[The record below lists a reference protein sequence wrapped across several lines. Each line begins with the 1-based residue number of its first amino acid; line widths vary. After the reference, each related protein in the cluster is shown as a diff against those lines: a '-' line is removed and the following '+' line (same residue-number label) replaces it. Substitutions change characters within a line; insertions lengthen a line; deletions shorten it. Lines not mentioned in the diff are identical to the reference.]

1 LGCAGCLARDTWD
14 STHAPTQPVTDVA
27 QLLSD
32 VFCADPT
39 LTGLTISGGEPS
51 EQADAIGSLLVELAQ
66 LLRDREP
73 EVDVLLYSGLSQR
86 RLFAEFPDLV
96 AGVDAVIPEPFVAM
110 RAPGGRWRGS
120 SNQPLVLITD
130 LARERYAGIDLEE
143 SAGLQLIVTDG
154 DLWVAGVP
162 LPGAL
167 DAMVAEAGA
176 RGVSVG
182 KGSWRP

>member
-1 LGCAGCLARDTWD
+1 
-14 STHAPTQPVTDVA
+14 
-27 QLLSD
+27 
-32 VFCADPT
+32 
-39 LTGLTISGGEPS
+39 
-51 EQADAIGSLLVELAQ
+51 
-66 LLRDREP
+66 
-73 EVDVLLYSGLSQR
+73 
-86 RLFAEFPDLV
+86 
-96 AGVDAVIPEPFVAM
+96 
-110 RAPGGRWRGS
+110 
-120 SNQPLVLITD
+120 LVLITD